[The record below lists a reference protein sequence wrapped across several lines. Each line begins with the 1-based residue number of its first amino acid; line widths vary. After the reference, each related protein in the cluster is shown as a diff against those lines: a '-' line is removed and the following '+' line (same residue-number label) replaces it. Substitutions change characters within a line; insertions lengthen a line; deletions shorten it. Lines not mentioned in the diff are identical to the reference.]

1 VVGEDG
7 ENVELAEQLTGWT
20 IDVRRVV
27 LMRLEFTN
35 WRKN

>member
-20 IDVRRVV
+20 IDVR
-27 LMRLEFTN
+27 EGGPDED
-35 WRKN
+35 